1 MYNKRRINMTP
12 IEELNFV
19 QERVFNKLPVGNRNV
34 NMVSRRE
41 LCVDLNMH
49 DSNIRKI
56 VKSLLQFGIPV
67 ISGPK
72 GGYYIANNNKDI
84 KEYIEFLQIHIDGT
98 EQVKDTM
105 KKIMKNNLFKNVNK
119 EVY

>member
-41 LCVDLNMH
+41 LCVDLNMR

-72 GGYYIANNNKDI
+72 GGYYISTESREILDYISYLEAKKDGLDKTI
-84 KEYIEFLQIHIDGT
+84 KQLKFIE
-98 EQVKDTM
+98 
-105 KKIMKNNLFKNVNK
+105 KNYVVGK
-119 EVY
+119 

>member
-41 LCVDLNMH
+41 LCVDLNMR

-67 ISGPK
+67 IASPQ
-72 GGYYIANNNKDI
+72 GGYYISTESREILDYISYLEAKKDGLDKTI
-84 KEYIEFLQIHIDGT
+84 KQLKFIE
-98 EQVKDTM
+98 
-105 KKIMKNNLFKNVNK
+105 KNYVVGK
-119 EVY
+119 